1 MNTQQQV
8 KRKWAL
14 ASIPLQDAY
23 TDFLLSRQAMMCT
36 QRTMQFY
43 DFTLGKIAEWF
54 ERNDVHQ
61 PQEITSRHVR
71 ALLGEMVEKG
81 LSDSYIHSY
90 ARVIRTFVRFLLKE
104 KYIYE
109 PVEFDVPKIGKKRL
123 LVYNKEEVQKIL
135 TACID
140 KRDRAFI
147 LLMFDS
153 GLRKAEVIALNWGDV
168 NISSGIVR
176 VEKGKG
182 KKARSVVIGVH
193 TRRALLRYKNDVD
206 FIDNKPLFQTK
217 RGGRFTSSGLRS
229 WTLRISERANIHI
242 SPHALR
248 RTFAT
253 LSIRAG
259 MNVFQLQGLLRHSTL
274 EMTRHYIEMLDEDL
288 VKAHREHGPIDNFIN
303 NY

>member
-1 MNTQQQV
+1 MKTQQQV
-8 KRKWAL
+8 EKKWAL

-43 DFTLGKIAEWF
+43 EFTLGKLSEWF

-90 ARVIRTFVRFLLKE
+90 ARVIRTFTRFLLKE
-104 KYIYE
+104 KYIFE
-109 PVEFDVPKIGKKRL
+109 PIEFEMPKIGKKRL
-123 LVYNKEEVQKIL
+123 LVYNKEEVNQIL

-140 KRDRAFI
+140 KRDKAFI
-147 LLMFDS
+147 LLMVDS
-153 GLRKAEVIALNWGDV
+153 GLRKAEVIALDWGDV
-168 NISSGIVR
+168 DISSGIVR

-182 KKARSVVIGVH
+182 RKARSVVIGVH

-206 FIDNKPLFQTK
+206 SSEGKPLFQTRSGK
-217 RGGRFTSSGLRS
+217 RFTSSGIRS

-253 LSIRAG
+253 LSLRAG
-259 MNVFQLQGLLRHSTL
+259 MNVIQLQGLLGHSTL
-274 EMTRHYIEMLDEDL
+274 EMTRHYIELLDEDL
-288 VKAHREHGPIDNFIN
+288 VSAHKEHGPVDTFIN
-303 NY
+303 N